1 VSNLDARPAEVS
13 AAEPRAV
20 PPAVVEVLLPRQV
33 PLGGPRAMNVR
44 RTLPQRQRSLI
55 GGWCFIDHYGPDPV
69 AQTGGMYVPPHPHT
83 CLQTVSWLFS
93 GEVEHRDSAGNH
105 ALVRPGE
112 LNLMTA
118 GRGISHSEVSA
129 AGTSELHGAQLW
141 VALPAGARF
150 TDPGFEHYAP
160 GPVPGDGFTARVFLG
175 SLLGSSSP
183 VVSHS
188 PLLGAEISI
197 AAGGVVRIP
206 ADPAFE
212 HGVLVDTGMVTLNGT
227 VVEAAQLGCVTPG
240 ADVIELR
247 AGGGG
252 DARVLLL
259 GGTPLGEQI
268 VMWWNFIG
276 RSHDEIVQF
285 RANWQ
290 ALIGAAPVGAGA
302 QGGAG
307 AQAGAGAQ
315 GEAGAADGAGG
326 PTGAGGLAPDQ
337 FALPVGDTL
346 PPIPAPPLP
355 NVTLRPR
362 R

>member
-1 VSNLDARPAEVS
+1 VSNLDTRPVEMAS
-13 AAEPRAV
+13 AV
-20 PPAVVEVLLPRQV
+20 PASPAPPAAAIEVLQPREV
-33 PLGGPRAMNVR
+33 PLGGPRAMTVS

-69 AQTGGMYVPPHPHT
+69 AQSGGMYVPPHPHT
-83 CLQTVSWLFS
+83 CLQTVSWLFT

-112 LNLMTA
+112 LNVMTA
-118 GRGISHSEVSA
+118 GRGISHSEVSTP
-129 AGTSELHGAQLW
+129 GTTVLHGAQLW

-150 TDPGFEHYAP
+150 TEPGFEHYAP
-160 GPVPGDGFTARVFLG
+160 ELLQDDGFTARVFLG

-188 PLLGAEISI
+188 PLVGAELSI
-197 AAGGVVRIP
+197 GAGALLRIP
-206 ADPAFE
+206 ADPGFE
-212 HGVLVDTGMVTLNGT
+212 YGVLVDRGTVTLNGT
-227 VVEAAQLGCVTPG
+227 VVETARLGCVSPG
-240 ADVIELR
+240 AEAIELR
-247 AGGGG
+247 AGDEG

-259 GGTPLGEQI
+259 GGAPLGEQI

-276 RSHDEIVQF
+276 RSHDEIVAY
-285 RANWQ
+285 RENWQ
-290 ALIGAAPVGAGA
+290 ALIGAAPVRAAPARAASAGPGRPGPA
-302 QGGAG
+302 TPAPQQFSLPAG
-307 AQAGAGAQ
+307 
-315 GEAGAADGAGG
+315 D
-326 PTGAGGLAPDQ
+326 P
-337 FALPVGDTL
+337 L

>member
-1 VSNLDARPAEVS
+1 MSNLDARPAEVAS
-13 AAEPRAV
+13 AIPGGPA
-20 PPAVVEVLLPRQV
+20 PPAAAVEILQPRQV

-44 RTLPQRQRSLI
+44 RTLPQRQRTLI
-55 GGWCFIDHYGPDPV
+55 GGWCFIDHYGPDQV
-69 AQTGGMYVPPHPHT
+69 AQTGGMFVPPHPHT
-83 CLQTVSWLFS
+83 CLQTVSWLFT

-129 AGTSELHGAQLW
+129 PGTSVLHGAQLW

-150 TDPGFEHYAP
+150 TEPGFEHYAP
-160 GPVPGDGFTARVFLG
+160 EIVPGNGFAARVFLG

-188 PLLGAEISI
+188 PLVGAEVTI
-197 AAGGVVRIP
+197 AAGGLLRIP
-206 ADPAFE
+206 AEPTFE
-212 HGVLVDTGMVTLNGT
+212 YGVLVDSGTVTLNGAL
-227 VVEAAQLGCVTPG
+227 VETARLGCLTPG
-240 ADVIELR
+240 AEVIELR
-247 AGGGG
+247 AGGAG

-259 GGTPLGEQI
+259 GGAPLGEQI

-276 RSHDEIVQF
+276 RSHDEIAGY
-285 RANWQ
+285 RTSWQ
-290 ALIGAAPVGAGA
+290 ELIAAAAAGPGDPAAP
-302 QGGAG
+302 
-307 AQAGAGAQ
+307 
-315 GEAGAADGAGG
+315 GG
-326 PTGAGGLAPDQ
+326 PPGPAGRPAGRR
-337 FALPVGDTL
+337 FGLPVGDPL